1 MSAGSF
7 TECVVYEIR
16 RLRVDKSW
24 SQTDLADRTQG
35 AVSKAALA
43 SYELGHT
50 RLPLSVL
57 REVAQALGTTAGAI
71 VAAAETA
78 AANPAEPAAPALSA
92 LRVTALQRHLRLR
105 SESTAGPTQ

>member
-7 TECVVYEIR
+7 AACIVYEIR

-57 REVAQALGTTAGAI
+57 WELAHALGTTAAAI
-71 VAAAETA
+71 IAAAETA
-78 AANPAEPAAPALSA
+78 AANPAESATPPLSA

-105 SESTAGPTQ
+105 RESTAGPTQ